1 LGWNGSQAIIAIDDN
16 TSFGANWPINITGT
30 AAQATHAYNA
40 DVCIAS
46 ASVYWTSYGQPYGV
60 GFGSSGNFVPSYD
73 NTFSCGGGGNR
84 FNAIFATSGVVSTSD
99 ERQKTDISA
108 SDLGLGFI
116 NALTPR
122 SYKWI
127 NRQNVI
133 DEETQE
139 LVPTPGVR
147 THYGLIA
154 QEVETVLNGKD
165 FAGFVHDEEEDAYG
179 LRYEQFISPLIKAVQ
194 ELSAKVDSLT
204 AEVNTLKGN

>member
-1 LGWNGSQAIIAIDDN
+1 MNVRCNAQVVGQFTTGGFTGNAATATNATYSNYSIA
-16 TSFGANWPINITGT
+16 
-30 AAQATHAYNA
+30 
-40 DVCIAS
+40 
-46 ASVYWTSYGQPYGV
+46 VYWPNIGTNWGV
-60 GFGSSGNFVPSYD
+60 GFGTSGAFVPSFD
-73 NTFSCGGGGNR
+73 DSFSCGSASNR
-84 FNAIFATSGVVSTSD
+84 FNLIFATSGVVSTSD

-127 NRQNVI
+127 NRQNAL

-154 QEVETVLNGKD
+154 QEVETALNGKD
-165 FAGFVHDEEEDAYG
+165 FAGLIKDVETGGYG
-179 LRYEQFISPLIKAVQ
+179 LRYDEFISPLIKAVQ

-204 AEVNTLKGN
+204 AEVNALKGN